1 MKSPLLHRLAAY
13 SGSVLLGLAGVAVLA
28 SPAQAH
34 HTTVTAK
41 AKCTPNEWI
50 ITWTVENWD
59 TKLSAVIDV
68 VDDKSSPDTAIT
80 NIVDGATLPGK
91 TGNKLGKLVGEQ
103 RVSLDTTTADLTV
116 FGKWTNNVTQTNAGH
131 IALDK
136 SECGNY
142 KADLTGQAACDTET
156 GNWKVSWAAI
166 NKHYTDPAK
175 VTIINQAANPNDPKF
190 SAIEFGTDNWQ
201 PLTDLASVVGLHGD
215 VSIPGGGTVQ
225 ATQAVPGNA
234 TAARLKIRLNWTGS
248 ADTQSRVVAFEGT
261 CVKNAPKPSAVF
273 ASDCT
278 GVATV
283 TLMNAKDATKA
294 AVFEVK
300 GAGGFTSEKIT
311 IQPGEDPVKVTV
323 PKAAATKIE
332 VFENGVK
339 IDEYQ
344 AEAKEC
350 PTPTPSPSVSPS
362 APPTLPR
369 TGTNVT
375 TFVISGLA
383 LVAIGFAVFMLAR
396 RRRLNMTEV

>member
-1 MKSPLLHRLAAY
+1 MKSPLLRRLAVY

-50 ITWTVENWD
+50 VTWTVENWN

-68 VDDKSSPDTAIT
+68 VDDKSSPDSAIT

-91 TGNKLGKLVGEQ
+91 ANGKLGKLVGEQ
-103 RVSLDTTTADLTV
+103 RVSLDTTTADLTI
-116 FGKWTNNVTQTNAGH
+116 FGKWTNGNTQTNSGH
-131 IALDK
+131 IALDR

-156 GNWKVSWAAI
+156 GNWKVSWSAI
-166 NKHYTDPAK
+166 NKHYTDAAK
-175 VTIINQAANPNDPKF
+175 VTIINKAANPNDPKF
-190 SAIEFGTDNWQ
+190 SAIEFGADNWE

-215 VSIPGGGTVQ
+215 VSIPGGGTIQ
-225 ATQAVPGNA
+225 ATQSVPGNA
-234 TAARLKIRLNWTGS
+234 TAVRLKIRLNWTGS

-261 CVKNAPKPSAVF
+261 CVKNSPKPSAVF

-300 GAGGFTSEKIT
+300 GAGGFTTEKIT

-323 PKAAATKIE
+323 PKAAATAIE

-350 PTPTPSPSVSPS
+350 PTPTPSASPS
-362 APPTLPR
+362 APPTLPK
-369 TGTNVT
+369 TGANVT
-375 TFVISGLA
+375 IFVVSGLL
-383 LVAIGFAVFMLAR
+383 LVALGFAVFMLAR

>member
-1 MKSPLLHRLAAY
+1 MKSPLLRRLAAY

-34 HTTVTAK
+34 HTTITAK

-59 TKLSAVIDV
+59 TKMSAVIDV
-68 VDDKSSPDTAIT
+68 VDDKSSPDSAIT

-91 TGNKLGKLVGEQ
+91 ADGKLGKLVGEQ
-103 RVSLDTTTADLTV
+103 HVSLDTTTADLTV
-116 FGKWTNNVTQTNAGH
+116 FGKWTNNNTQTNSGH
-131 IALDK
+131 IALNK
-136 SECGNY
+136 AECGNY

-156 GNWKVSWAAI
+156 GNWKVSWSAI

-175 VTIINQAANPNDPKF
+175 VTIINKAENPNDPKF
-190 SAIEFGTDNWQ
+190 SAIEFGTENWE
-201 PLTDLASVVGLHGD
+201 PLTDLASVVGLSGG

-234 TAARLKIRLNWTGS
+234 TAVRLKIRLNWDGQPG
-248 ADTQSRVVAFEGT
+248 DTQSRVVAFEGT

-283 TLMNAKDATKA
+283 TLMNGKDATKA

-300 GAGGFTSEKIT
+300 GAGGFTTEKIT

-323 PKAAATKIE
+323 PKAAATAIE
-332 VFENGVK
+332 VYENGVK

-350 PTPTPSPSVSPS
+350 PSPTPSASPS
-362 APPTLPR
+362 APPTLPK
-369 TGTNVT
+369 TGANVT
-375 TFVISGLA
+375 IFVVAGLL
-383 LVAIGFAVFMLAR
+383 LVAVGFAVFMLAR
-396 RRRLNMTEV
+396 RRRLNLTEV

>member
-1 MKSPLLHRLAAY
+1 MKSPILRRLAAY

-34 HTTVTAK
+34 HTTITAK

-59 TKLSAVIDV
+59 TKLTAVIDV
-68 VDDKSSPDTAIT
+68 VDDKSSPDSAIT

-91 TGNKLGKLVGEQ
+91 ADGKLGKIVGEQ
-103 RVSLDTTTADLTV
+103 RTGLDTTTADLTI
-116 FGKWTNNVTQTNAGH
+116 FGKWSNGNTQTNAGH

-156 GNWKVSWAAI
+156 GNWKVSWSAI

-175 VTIINQAANPNDPKF
+175 VTIINKAENPNDPKF
-190 SAIEFGTDNWQ
+190 SAVEYGTENWE
-201 PLTDLASVVGLHGD
+201 PLTDLASVVGLHGG

-234 TAARLKIRLNWTGS
+234 TAVRLKIRLNWEGQPG
-248 ADTQSRVVAFEGT
+248 DTQSRVVAFEGS

-323 PKAAATKIE
+323 PKAAATAIE

-350 PTPTPSPSVSPS
+350 PTPTPSASPS

-369 TGTNVT
+369 TGANVT
-375 TFVISGLA
+375 VFVVSGLL
-383 LVAIGFAVFMLAR
+383 LVALGFAVFMLAR